1 MSGRKKKK
9 ALGVRVRR
17 ARNAI
22 DDFVFSCIYLK
33 MPIFRVRDR
42 AEYRL
47 WPYDA
52 LTYCQRYHPRAWAF
66 IRDVAVPVLVSI
78 PASLLGVKLALWYFT
93 THISGGG

>member
-17 ARNAI
+17 VIDEIADQRNRML
-22 DDFVFSCIYLK
+22 DKVPLWK
-33 MPIFRVRDR
+33 RRDGVSYYYFPCDMF
-42 AEYRL
+42 AYF
-47 WPYDA
+47 
-52 LTYCQRYHPRAWAF
+52 QRYHPKAWAF
-66 IRDVAVPVLVSI
+66 IRDVVVPVLVSI

>member
-17 ARNAI
+17 VIDEIADQRNRMF
-22 DDFVFSCIYLK
+22 DKVPLWK
-33 MPIFRVRDR
+33 RRDGVSYYYFPCDMF
-42 AEYRL
+42 AYF
-47 WPYDA
+47 
-52 LTYCQRYHPRAWAF
+52 QRYHPKAWAF
-66 IRDVAVPVLVSI
+66 IRDVVVPVLVSI